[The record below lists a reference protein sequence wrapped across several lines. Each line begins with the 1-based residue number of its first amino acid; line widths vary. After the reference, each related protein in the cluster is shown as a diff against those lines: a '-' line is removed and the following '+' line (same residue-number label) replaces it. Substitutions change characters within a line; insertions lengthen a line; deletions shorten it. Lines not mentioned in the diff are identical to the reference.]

1 MNNNKL
7 SNQVFK
13 SGGAITNRQ
22 LFLNHVGQTSPSP
35 VGLEIVKAEGCKLWD
50 VNGKEY
56 IDLIGGISVCN
67 IGHRHP
73 KVIEAIK
80 GQLDNYMH
88 VMVYGEVV
96 QSPQTA
102 YAKLL
107 TDNLPS
113 SLNSVFYTASGTEAT
128 EGAMK
133 LAKRYTGRTQI
144 IAFKNSY
151 HGSTQ
156 GALSVMG
163 DEYWRNAFRPLLP
176 DIMHLNFNS
185 YEDIELITAETAC
198 VIAETI
204 QAEAGVIIPKDGW
217 LKALEKKCKETGT
230 LLVLDEIQCGFGRN
244 GTLWAFEQFNVVP
257 DILLLGKALGGGMPM
272 GAFIADKKIMDSFT
286 NNPVLGHINTFGGH
300 PVCCAAGFAAMQVL
314 LNEGLID
321 LVKEKEKLFVAKL
334 VHPKIKNVRSRG
346 LMIAVE
352 FENFEKNK
360 KVIDALLKVSGDF
373 KLSDTFPAVFTDWFL
388 FASNCMR
395 IVPPL
400 TISQDEINTACNS
413 IISVLNNL

>member
-1 MNNNKL
+1 M
-7 SNQVFK
+7 SNDELLNFPF
-13 SGGAITNRQ
+13 SGAGSFTNRQ
-22 LFLNHVGQTSPSP
+22 LFLDHIGQTSPSP
-35 VGLEIVKAEGCKLWD
+35 LSLEIVKAEGCKMWD

-56 IDLIGGISVCN
+56 IDLIAGISVCN
-67 IGHRHP
+67 VGHRHP
-73 KVIEAIK
+73 KVITAIK
-80 GQLDNYMH
+80 QQLDEYMH

-107 TDNLPS
+107 TDNLPP

-133 LAKRYTGRTQI
+133 LAKRFTERTQI

-176 DIMHLNFNS
+176 DVLHINFNS
-185 YEDIELITAETAC
+185 FNDLEEITELTAC

-204 QAEAGVIIPKDGW
+204 QSEAGVLIPQNNW
-217 LKALEKKCKETGT
+217 LKALQQKCKETGT

-244 GTLWAFEQFNVVP
+244 GTLWAFEQYDVIP
-257 DILLLGKALGGGMPM
+257 DILLLGKAIGGGMPL
-272 GAFIADKKIMDSFT
+272 GAFIADKKIMDAFT

-300 PVCCAAGFAAMQVL
+300 PVCCAAGMAAFEVL
-314 LNEGLID
+314 LNENLLGS
-321 LVKEKEKLFVAKL
+321 VYEKEQLFLKGL
-334 VHPKIKNVRSRG
+334 SHHKIKNIRSRG

-352 FENFEKNK
+352 FESFEENK
-360 KVIDALLKVSGDF
+360 KVIDRLIQNGIF
-373 KLSDTFPAVFTDWFL
+373 IDWFL
-388 FASNCMR
+388 FAPQCLR

-400 TISQDEINTACNS
+400 IISHNEINTACDK
-413 IISVLNNL
+413 IIDCLNG